1 MLQSVIEAKYD
12 KASMQSIYHNQG
24 VGILLVGIF
33 TPFASAADIAQS
45 EAKSISD
52 LVAKKSVKVFETI
65 YVYDGTGQRSFHSI
79 YSEMT

>member
-1 MLQSVIEAKYD
+1 MRSILQVGGA
-12 KASMQSIYHNQG
+12 
-24 VGILLVGIF
+24 GILLGGIF
-33 TPFASAADIAQS
+33 IPFASAVEIAQS

-52 LVAKKSVKVFETI
+52 LVAKKSVKVFDNI